1 MEIKEELAVSPEEF
15 FDFLYQSIQMDI
27 KESTGKRLNPNEIKE
42 GMTYSKEMKTKM
54 GQTGEAKVTLSVLD
68 PNKKY
73 QASFSSN
80 QGENI
85 TTYII
90 EEKDEQLI
98 ELTYKE
104 DFVGA
109 GFLKKLNYKLMILF
123 YNRRAKK
130 QSIARVRQIEKYI
143 KNQRKNEE

>member
-1 MEIKEELAVSPEEF
+1 MEVKERLKVSPEEF
-15 FDFLYQSIQMDI
+15 FDFLYQSINMDI
-27 KESTGKRLNPNEIKE
+27 KESTGKTLKVSEIKE
-42 GMTYSKEMKTKM
+42 GMTYSKKMQTKL
-54 GQTGEAKVTLSVLD
+54 GQTGEAKVTLSVLN

-85 TTYII
+85 TTYRI
-90 EEKDEQLI
+90 EEIAEGEI
-98 ELTYKE
+98 NLTYQE
-104 DFVGA
+104 DFLGSSR
-109 GFLKKLNYKLMILF
+109 LKSLNYKMMNFF